1 MIREKIKKDLKR
13 AIEKSLKIKGKEIYL
28 EHPEN
33 PEFGDYASNF
43 ALVKF
48 KEIKSKM
55 PNLTNPL
62 DLAKKIIENFPKKD
76 YLEKV
81 EVFAPGFINFYLK
94 DKIFCSNLKKILRG
108 KEKYG
113 SSKIGRRKT
122 IIIDYS
128 APNIAKPFSVGHLR
142 STIIGQALYNIYEF
156 LGYKVIGDNHIG
168 DWGTQYGK
176 LIYAIKK
183 WGNEKEIEKDPIRK
197 LHGLYVRFHEEAEK
211 DPQLEDEG
219 RKWFK
224 KLEKG
229 DREAERIWKKCVDW
243 SLKEFDR
250 IYKILDIKIDLTLG
264 ESFYV
269 PMLKD
274 VIKEALKKRVAK
286 KSKGAIIIEFP
297 KEKLPPL
304 MIQKSDGATLY
315 PTRDLATIKYRRK
328 KFKPHKIIYEVGAD
342 QSLYFKQMFLAAELL
357 GWGRRENYFHVA
369 HGLILLPTG
378 RMRTRKGKI
387 VLLENVL
394 NGAIKR
400 AREIIEKNPDLT
412 EREKDEIARTV
423 GIGAVKYN
431 DLSQHYSK
439 NIVFDWNKMLN
450 LQGNSAPYLQYTN
463 ARAQSILRKT
473 KEKIEGLDEKILKE
487 KEELQLSKFLYSFP
501 EVIEKAA
508 KNYSPNLICNYL
520 FELAQKFNIFYE
532 RLPVLKAKN
541 ENLRK
546 TRLAL
551 VKATSQILKNGLNLL
566 GISAPERM

>member
-1 MIREKIKKDLKR
+1 
-13 AIEKSLKIKGKEIYL
+13 
-28 EHPEN
+28 
-33 PEFGDYASNF
+33 
-43 ALVKF
+43 
-48 KEIKSKM
+48 
-55 PNLTNPL
+55 
-62 DLAKKIIENFPKKD
+62 
-76 YLEKV
+76 
-81 EVFAPGFINFYLK
+81 
-94 DKIFCSNLKKILRG
+94 
-108 KEKYG
+108 
-113 SSKIGRRKT
+113 
-122 IIIDYS
+122 
-128 APNIAKPFSVGHLR
+128 
-142 STIIGQALYNIYEF
+142 
-156 LGYKVIGDNHIG
+156 
-168 DWGTQYGK
+168 
-176 LIYAIKK
+176 
-183 WGNEKEIEKDPIRK
+183 
-197 LHGLYVRFHEEAEK
+197 
-211 DPQLEDEG
+211 
-219 RKWFK
+219 
-224 KLEKG
+224 
-229 DREAERIWKKCVDW
+229 ERIWKKCVDW

-250 IYKILDIKIDLTLG
+250 IYRILDIKIDLTLG

-269 PMLKD
+269 PMLKNI
-274 VIKEALKKRVAK
+274 IKEALKKRVAK

-304 MIQKSDGATLY
+304 MIQKSDKATLY

-328 KFKPHKIIYEVGAD
+328 KFRPYKIIYEVGAD

-357 GWGRRENYFHVA
+357 GWGKREDYFHIA

-473 KEKIEGLDEKILKE
+473 KEKIEGFDEKILKE
-487 KEELQLSKFLYSFP
+487 KEELQLSKFLYYFP
-501 EVIEKAA
+501 EIIEKAA

-551 VKATSQILKNGLNLL
+551 VKVTSQVLKNGLNLL